1 MVLTPLLRR
10 YGGRLVLFFSLWPA
24 IATAGCA
31 AGHALERRDF
41 PGLTT
46 NDAPIRWFGPATP
59 KDGRALRRWRSAV
72 GPPLVRPALHDWTS
86 PADELTIVSWNTAL
100 GAGDLPRFAATLPP
114 GRPMVLLL
122 QEVYRGGPEVP
133 GILPPGAAFARRQGG
148 AAAGSRYA
156 TIERIASALGL
167 SLYYVPSM
175 RNGSPEVSGED
186 RGNAILSSLP
196 LEDLTAVEL
205 PFERQRR
212 VAVAATISGVTSTGT
227 PWRLRLA
234 NAHLDNTFNP
244 LRLSL
249 ASEYGRTRQAR
260 GLLSTLDDQQPL
272 ILGGDFNTWSGFS
285 DQAYRTLARRFPG
298 TPVVDRR
305 ATFRGWLRLDHLF
318 FRLAPGWTA
327 SFRRADERFGS
338 DHFPLVGSVR
348 FR

>member
-1 MVLTPLLRR
+1 MVFTSLLRR
-10 YGGRLVLFFSLWPA
+10 DSGLLVLFFSLWPF

-31 AGHALERRDF
+31 AGYVLERRDF
-41 PGLTT
+41 PAHTST
-46 NDAPIRWFGPATP
+46 DPRIRWFSPVTP
-59 KDGRALRRWRSAV
+59 KDGRALQRWRGAV
-72 GPPLVRPALHDWTS
+72 GPPLVLPALHGWTS

-100 GAGDLPRFAATLPP
+100 GAGDVPRFAATLPP

-122 QEVYRGGPEVP
+122 QEVYRRAPEVP
-133 GILPPGAAFARRQGG
+133 SILPPDARFARRQGG
-148 AAAGSRYA
+148 AAGGIRYA
-156 TIERIASALGL
+156 PIESIATALGL

-175 RNGSPEVSGED
+175 RNGSPEASSED

-260 GLLSTLDDQQPL
+260 GLLSTLDDQDLL

-285 DQAYRTLARRFPG
+285 DQAYRTLARRFP
-298 TPVVDRR
+298 TTRVVDRR
-305 ATFRGWLRLDHLF
+305 ATYRGWLRLDHLF
-318 FRLAPGWTA
+318 FRLAPEWTS
-327 SFRRADERFGS
+327 SFRRADGRFGS
-338 DHFPLVGSVR
+338 DHYPLVGSVR
-348 FR
+348 VR

>member
-1 MVLTPLLRR
+1 VQ
-10 YGGRLVLFFSLWPA
+10 
-24 IATAGCA
+24 
-31 AGHALERRDF
+31 
-41 PGLTT
+41 
-46 NDAPIRWFGPATP
+46 
-59 KDGRALRRWRSAV
+59 
-72 GPPLVRPALHDWTS
+72 PALTEWTS
-86 PADELTIVSWNTAL
+86 PVDELTIVSWNTAL
-100 GAGDLPRFAATLPP
+100 GAGDVPRFAAALPP
-114 GRPMVLLL
+114 DRPMVLLL

-148 AAAGSRYA
+148 AAAGSRYPQ
-156 TIERIASALGL
+156 IEQIAAALGL

-175 RNGSPEVSGED
+175 RNGSPAVSSED

-196 LEDLTAVEL
+196 LDDLTAVEL

-260 GLLSTLDDQQPL
+260 GLLSALDDQQPL

-285 DQAYRTLARRFPG
+285 DQAYRTLARRFPA
-298 TPVVDRR
+298 TVVDRR

-327 SFRRADERFGS
+327 GFRRADERFAS

>member
-1 MVLTPLLRR
+1 MVLISLLRR
-10 YGGRLVLFFSLWPA
+10 DNGLLVLFFSLWPL

-31 AGHALERRDF
+31 AGYVLERRDV
-41 PGLTT
+41 PALTA
-46 NDAPIRWFGPATP
+46 DDPRIRWFSPVTP
-59 KDGRALRRWRSAV
+59 KEDRALQRWRGAV
-72 GPPLVRPALHDWTS
+72 GPPLVLPAFQDWTS

-100 GAGDLPRFAATLPP
+100 GAGDVPRFAATLPP

-122 QEVYRGGPEVP
+122 QEVYRRAPEVP
-133 GILPPGAAFARRQGG
+133 GVLSPDAAFARRQGG
-148 AAAGSRYA
+148 ATAGIRYA
-156 TIERIASALGL
+156 PIESIATALGL

-175 RNGSPEVSGED
+175 RNGSPAASSED

-260 GLLSTLDDQQPL
+260 GLLSTLDDQEPL

-285 DQAYRTLARRFPG
+285 DQAYRTLARRFPA
-298 TPVVDRR
+298 TPVADRR
-305 ATFRGWLRLDHLF
+305 ATYRGWLRLDHLF
-318 FRLAPGWTA
+318 FRLPPGWSS
-327 SFRRADERFGS
+327 SFRRADGRFGS
-338 DHFPLVGSVR
+338 DHYPLVGSVR